1 MLNLHSPR
9 EITAF
14 LNANGIH
21 PSKALGQ
28 NFLIDRNML
37 DCIIA
42 AADILPGRKV
52 LEIGTGLGVLTEA
65 LLAAGAEATTVEKDV
80 RLHAYLRERF
90 EGRPRCNLV
99 FGDALALDYA
109 ALFAEGSH
117 THLISNLPYS
127 VGTRVVVEAS
137 AAPHPPQHMTLLLQ
151 KEVCERFCAKEN
163 SPDRGALSVWLQQR
177 YDVAIERDVPPSCFL
192 PRPDVVSSVVT
203 LRRHFRHE
211 MPYPELL
218 FFREFVKTAFLH
230 RRKQLASAMRGAGKF
245 SLPAEKVRAL
255 LLSVGAAPDAR
266 AEALALEQWLALAR
280 QWNA

>member
-177 YDVAIERDVPPSCFL
+177 YDAAFLFLAASGCRFLRGNASPPSPARNAVSGIAFL
-192 PRPDVVSSVVT
+192 SGTCEGRLSASPQAIG
-203 LRRHFRHE
+203 FRHA
-211 MPYPELL
+211 
-218 FFREFVKTAFLH
+218 RC
-230 RRKQLASAMRGAGKF
+230 RKIQPSGRKNPRSPSFGRSRSGC
-245 SLPAEKVRAL
+245 SCRSPRA
-255 LLSVGAAPDAR
+255 
-266 AEALALEQWLALAR
+266 
-280 QWNA
+280 